1 MITIFTVFQPV
12 TDQCRGVFLRALQSW
27 FNVEDYCQLLI
38 CTKDASIKEFVDL
51 HEISV
56 LSDIESDEYGYFL
69 LGSMFQQVIQRSQ
82 YDIICYIDCNIH
94 IHPNLIQE
102 LRKIK
107 KKPFVALAGQTQ
119 KNCMTRATNDVAQG
133 CGKDLAPKII
143 AMTKPRNL
151 VVYPQL
157 NLQGDWWKSWLI
169 FNASVLKTPTIDI
182 SRSKFMR
189 EMTNFKSPCHEQGG
203 DRGLGLRC
211 DMKNC
216 LRSIDVMNGYLYAFT
231 INNSTHMLW
240 GNFVLPAVSYRY
252 MFQRLVSRKITNEK
266 LSEMLEKAGY
276 VAKKLSFCLR
286 LSARIVTVLL
296 GKIKYSVRCNSRNI

>member
-12 TDQCRGVFLRALQSW
+12 TDQCRRVFWRALQSW
-27 FNVEDYCQLLI
+27 FNVEGHCQLLI

-56 LSDIESDEYGYFL
+56 LSDIDSDEYGYLL
-69 LGSMFQQVIQRSQ
+69 LGSMFQQVIQRSK

-102 LRKIK
+102 LGKIK

-119 KNCMTRATNDVAQG
+119 NSCITSATNDVDQE
-133 CGKDLAPKII
+133 CRKDLAPKII
-143 AMTKPRNL
+143 AMTKPRDL
-151 VVYPQL
+151 VLYPRL

-169 FNASVLKTPTIDI
+169 FNASILKIPTIDI
-182 SRSKFMR
+182 SRPKFMR
-189 EMTNFKSPCHEQGG
+189 EMTNFKSPCHEQGP
-203 DRGLGLRC
+203 DRSLWLLC

-231 INNSTHMLW
+231 INNSTHIVW
-240 GNFVLPAVSYRY
+240 GNFVLPAFGYRY
-252 MFQRLVSRKITNEK
+252 IFQRLVSRKITNEK
-266 LSEMLEKAGY
+266 LSELLEKAGY
-276 VAKKLSFCLR
+276 FAKKLSLCLR
-286 LSARIVTVLL
+286 LSAGIVTVLL
-296 GKIKYSVRCNSRNI
+296 GKIKYSGRCNSRNI